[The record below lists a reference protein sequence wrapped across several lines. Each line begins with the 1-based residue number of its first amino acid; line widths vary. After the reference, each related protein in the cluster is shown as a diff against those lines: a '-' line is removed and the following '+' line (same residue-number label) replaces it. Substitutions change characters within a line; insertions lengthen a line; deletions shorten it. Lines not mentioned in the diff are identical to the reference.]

1 MGKPPFSS
9 PKPERRVQK
18 MRPKSKMNR
27 WIQFQYASLV
37 VPGMLVFTLGLILP
51 MALGIGY
58 SFTSW
63 NGMTVE
69 KPFVGLDNY
78 AQMMR
83 DSYAGAA
90 WWFTIRFTIWNT
102 VIQNVAAILLAVALD
117 SGIKGQKFFRT
128 VFFIPCLISAVV
140 VGFVW
145 LKMYGNILPAVM
157 DGLGLN
163 INAMLFGSERTVLSG
178 MIIANNWQWVGYWM
192 LIYLA
197 ALQSIPT
204 DLYEAARVDGANGLQ
219 QFRGI
224 TLPMLAPAMTICIVG
239 ITTGS
244 LKVYD
249 LLVSSTG
256 GGPGRASTSII
267 YYIYNTAIGGRQYGY
282 GSALSISLILALLL
296 VAVLQVVILKKREV
310 QM

>member
-1 MGKPPFSS
+1 MNNKS
-9 PKPERRVQK
+9 KAARRVE
-18 MRPKSKMNR
+18 
-27 WIQFQYASLV
+27 FQYISLV
-37 VPGMLVFTLGLILP
+37 LPGMIVFTVGLIIP
-51 MALGIGY
+51 MFLGFSY

-63 NGMTVE
+63 NGITAE
-69 KPFVGLDNY
+69 KPFIGLGNYLRIFRDNY
-78 AQMMR
+78 AG
-83 DSYAGAA
+83 SA
-90 WWFTIRFTIWNT
+90 WWFTLRFTFWNT
-102 VIQNVAAILLAVALD
+102 LIQNVAAILLAVALD
-117 SGIKGQKFFRT
+117 SKIKLKKLFRT

-145 LKMYGNILPAVM
+145 LKLYGNVLPALM
-157 DGLGLN
+157 DALGLK
-163 INAMLFGSERTVLSG
+163 INVMLFGSDRTVLSG
-178 MIIANNWQWVGYWM
+178 MIIANNWQWIGYWM

-197 ALQSIPT
+197 ALQSIPES
-204 DLYEAARVDGANGLQ
+204 LYESAHIDGANAFR
-219 QFRGI
+219 QFIKI

-267 YYIYNTAIGGRQYGY
+267 YYIYNTAISGRQYGY
-282 GSALSISLILALLL
+282 GSALSISLIFALLL

>member
-1 MGKPPFSS
+1 MNKS
-9 PKPERRVQK
+9 KAARRVE
-18 MRPKSKMNR
+18 
-27 WIQFQYASLV
+27 FQYISLV
-37 VPGMLVFTLGLILP
+37 LPGMIIFTVGLIIP
-51 MALGIGY
+51 MILGFSY

-63 NGMTVE
+63 NGITAE
-69 KPFVGLDNY
+69 KPFIGLENYLRIFRDNY
-78 AQMMR
+78 AG
-83 DSYAGAA
+83 SA
-90 WWFTIRFTIWNT
+90 WRFTLRFTFWNT
-102 VIQNVAAILLAVALD
+102 LIQNAAAILLAVALD
-117 SGIKGQKFFRT
+117 SKIKFKKLFRT

-145 LKMYGNILPAVM
+145 LKIYGNILPALM
-157 DGLGLN
+157 KALDLN
-163 INAMLFGSERTVLSG
+163 INVMLFGSERTVLTG
-178 MIIANNWQWVGYWM
+178 MIIANNWQWIGYWM

-197 ALQSIPT
+197 ALQSIPES
-204 DLYEAARVDGANGLQ
+204 LYEAARIDGANGFR
-219 QFRGI
+219 QFIKI
-224 TLPMLAPAMTICIVG
+224 TLPMLAPAMTICVVG

-267 YYIYNTAIGGRQYGY
+267 YYIYNTAISGRQYGY

-296 VAVLQVVILKKREV
+296 VAVLQVTVLKQREV

>member
-1 MGKPPFSS
+1 MNNKS
-9 PKPERRVQK
+9 KEARRVD
-18 MRPKSKMNR
+18 
-27 WIQFQYASLV
+27 IQYASLV
-37 VPGMLVFTLGLILP
+37 MPGMLVFTVGLIIPMFLGLS
-51 MALGIGY
+51 Y

-63 NGMTVE
+63 NGMTPE
-69 KPFVGLDNY
+69 KPFVGLANYFRIARDN
-78 AQMMR
+78 
-83 DSYAGAA
+83 YAGAA
-90 WWFTIRFTIWNT
+90 WWFTLRFAFWNT
-102 VIQNVAAILLAVALD
+102 LIQNAAAILLAVALD
-117 SGIKGQKFFRT
+117 SNIKLKKLFRT

-145 LKMYGNILPAVM
+145 LKIYGNVLPALM
-157 DGLGLN
+157 DTLGLK
-163 INAMLFGSERTVLSG
+163 INVMLFGSERTVLRG
-178 MIIANNWQWVGYWM
+178 MLIANNWQWIGYWM

-197 ALQSIPT
+197 ALQSIPES
-204 DLYEAARVDGANGLQ
+204 LYEAARIDGANGFR
-219 QFRGI
+219 QFIKI

-282 GSALSISLILALLL
+282 GSALSISLIFALLL
-296 VAVLQVVILKKREV
+296 VAVLQVKVLKKREV

>member
-1 MGKPPFSS
+1 M
-9 PKPERRVQK
+9 
-18 MRPKSKMNR
+18 
-27 WIQFQYASLV
+27 
-37 VPGMLVFTLGLILP
+37 PGMLVFTVGLIIPMFLGLS
-51 MALGIGY
+51 Y

-63 NGMTVE
+63 NGMTPE
-69 KPFVGLDNY
+69 KPFVGLANYFRIARDN
-78 AQMMR
+78 
-83 DSYAGAA
+83 YAGAA
-90 WWFTIRFTIWNT
+90 WWFTLRFAFWNT
-102 VIQNVAAILLAVALD
+102 LIQNAAAILLAVALD
-117 SGIKGQKFFRT
+117 SNIKLKKLFRT

-145 LKMYGNILPAVM
+145 LKIYGNVLPALM
-157 DGLGLN
+157 DTLGLK
-163 INAMLFGSERTVLSG
+163 INVMLFGSERTVLRG
-178 MIIANNWQWVGYWM
+178 MLIANNWQWIGYWM

-197 ALQSIPT
+197 ALQSIPES
-204 DLYEAARVDGANGLQ
+204 LYEAARIDGANGFR
-219 QFRGI
+219 QFIKI

-282 GSALSISLILALLL
+282 GSALSISLIFALLL
-296 VAVLQVVILKKREV
+296 VAVLQVKVLKKREV